1 MLKFHEV
8 VSVLSGIWA
17 IQDTTNVSY
26 AIQEVTPAYQKFS
39 TVASASK
46 TIWAAV
52 KFKYKSQKSSVRY
65 RVVPANIC

>member
-52 KFKYKSQKSSVRY
+52 KFK
-65 RVVPANIC
+65 